1 MRNLMDLLVH
11 VPLKEQW
18 RRIRVGLRAP
28 KDTGEYR
35 YAKDALVCMF
45 GPTTISMFSSVLV
58 ALCALFVDVEGG
70 AREFAISYEVNIVEP
85 TTTKLDDLKIE
96 EAKVEEF
103 KPPEPQDLKDMQ
115 NLDPNLAPGVA
126 SEITTPGPPQEF
138 SSGDTGQGVGVGGDM
153 DTPVVPFAVVMT
165 RSPVIM
171 KGLYGNRTKGG
182 REVALR
188 AYGGGGGGIGLG
200 VTEGAVMR
208 ALRWLKK
215 NQQADGS
222 WKNCKPAMTAMAI
235 LTYLAHGETPA
246 SEEFGPTVEKA
257 IKWMV
262 SNQEQSGLFKGRD
275 GNNYTQPIASYA
287 LCEAYG
293 MMKLPLL
300 KTAAEKAVDIL
311 IKGQHAS
318 GGWNYNCNAED
329 RDDTS
334 YMGWCAQALK
344 AAKMAG
350 LENEGLNEAMK
361 KAIAGFKKNYHANG
375 TFGYT
380 GPTTGYTGLTGVGV
394 LCLQL
399 LGAARDPECRN
410 AVLWLEKSATFDW
423 DAPWLT
429 SPIYYWYYVTQTK
442 FHCGGDIWNKWNKQF
457 SIQLVKNQQIE
468 KEAIDGPKGKKYDIG
483 YWEPPS
489 GIKGFTDGPV
499 MDTCLCT
506 LQLEVYY
513 RYLPTFKPPV
523 QEGEDKEADSG
534 DIEIKIAPAK

>member
-1 MRNLMDLLVH
+1 
-11 VPLKEQW
+11 
-18 RRIRVGLRAP
+18 
-28 KDTGEYR
+28 
-35 YAKDALVCMF
+35 
-45 GPTTISMFSSVLV
+45 
-58 ALCALFVDVEGG
+58 
-70 AREFAISYEVNIVEP
+70 
-85 TTTKLDDLKIE
+85 
-96 EAKVEEF
+96 
-103 KPPEPQDLKDMQ
+103 Q

-222 WKNCKPAMTAMAI
+222 WKNVKPAMTAMAI

-246 SEEFGPTVEKA
+246 SEEFGPTVEKG
-257 IKWMV
+257 IKWLV
-262 SNQEQSGLFKGRD
+262 DNQEQSGLFKGRD
-275 GNNYTQPIASYA
+275 GSNYSQPIAAYA
-287 LCEAYG
+287 VCEAYG
-293 MMKLPLL
+293 MMKLPIL
-300 KTAAEKAVDIL
+300 KTAAEKAIDVV

-361 KAIAGFKKNYHANG
+361 RAIAGFKKNYSPAG
-375 TFGYT
+375 GFGYT
-380 GPTTGYTGLTGVGV
+380 SPGVGGLTGVGV

-423 DAPWLT
+423 DAPWLA

-457 SIQLVKNQQIE
+457 SIQLVKNQKIE

-483 YWEPPS
+483 WWEPPS
-489 GIKGFTDGPV
+489 GVKGASDGPV
-499 MDTCLCT
+499 MDTCLCA

-523 QEGEDKEADSG
+523 QEGEDKKEDSG
-534 DIEIKIAPAK
+534 DIEIKIAPAAAVK

>member
-1 MRNLMDLLVH
+1 MKNLGDLLIQ

-18 RRIRVGLRAP
+18 RRIQVGLKAP

-35 YAKDALVCMF
+35 YAKDALLLMF
-45 GPTTISMFSSVLV
+45 GPSTVSMFGSILV
-58 ALCALFVDVEGG
+58 ACAALFIEIEGSNKPIDTSYVVE
-70 AREFAISYEVNIVEP
+70 IVEP
-85 TTTKLDDLKIE
+85 SVTKLDDLKIE
-96 EAKVEEF
+96 EAKPEEI
-103 KPPEPQDLKDMQ
+103 KPPEPQDQ
-115 NLDPNLAPGVA
+115 NLDQTLAPGVA

-138 SSGDTGQGVGVGGDM
+138 SSGDTGVGNGVGGDM

-165 RSPVIM
+165 KSPVIM

-188 AYGGGGGGIGLG
+188 AYGGGGGAGAGF
-200 VTEGAVMR
+200 TEGAVIR

-222 WKNCKPAMTAMAI
+222 WKNVKPAMTGLGV
-235 LTYLAHGETPA
+235 LTFLAHGETPA

-257 IKWMV
+257 IKWLV
-262 SNQEQSGLFKGRD
+262 DNQEQDGHYKGRD
-275 GNNYTQPIASYA
+275 GHDYSHPIATYA

-293 MMKLPLL
+293 MMKLPIL
-300 KTAAEKAVDIL
+300 KTAAEKGVECL

-318 GGWNYNCNAED
+318 GGWNYNMNNED

-350 LENEGLNEAMK
+350 LENEGLQEACK
-361 KAIAGFKKNYHANG
+361 KAILGFKKNSHPAG
-375 TFGYT
+375 GFGYCSP
-380 GPTTGYTGLTGVGV
+380 GQGGLTGVGV
-394 LCLQL
+394 LCMQL
-399 LGAARDPECRN
+399 LGAAREPECRN
-410 AVLWLEKSATFDW
+410 AVLWLEKTCTFDW
-423 DAPWLT
+423 DKPWLT
-429 SPIYYWYYVTQTK
+429 APIYYWYYVTQTK
-442 FHCGGDIWNKWNKQF
+442 FHSGGDIWNKWNKQF
-457 SIQLVKNQQIE
+457 SVQLVKNQQIE
-468 KEAIDGPKGKKYDIG
+468 KDAIDGPKGKKCDIG
-483 YWEPPS
+483 WWEPPQ
-489 GIKGFTDGPV
+489 GIKGHSDGPV

-523 QEGEDKEADSG
+523 QEGEDKKEDSG
-534 DIEIKIAPAK
+534 DIEIKVAPAAPAK